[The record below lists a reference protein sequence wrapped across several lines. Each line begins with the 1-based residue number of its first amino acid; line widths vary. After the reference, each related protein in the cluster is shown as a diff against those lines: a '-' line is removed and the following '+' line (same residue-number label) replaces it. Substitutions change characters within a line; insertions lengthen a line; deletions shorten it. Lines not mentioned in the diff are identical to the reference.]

1 MQIVKAGFKSNKAAT
16 LLGLGLALLYVI
28 PELMVE
34 NRDLQTSGYGA
45 RNNFFANAI
54 PVPDQKPENLPFLS
68 QPEQF
73 DLASLRDDWTAVSFS
88 LQDIR
93 YGEPVPRYFVDQIPV
108 DILDISDIDK
118 RKQTFLSVILPLVLN
133 ANEKIKEQRE
143 RLVKIASRLED
154 GDIIAQ
160 SENRWLSG
168 LAESYREDKSDLESL
183 MLKVDTI
190 PVSIAMAQAV
200 EESGWGTSRFAR
212 EGNALFGQ
220 RVWSEGQGIV
230 PSERGEGEVYEVRAF
245 DTLADSVQAYT
256 HNLNAHPAYEQFRAE
271 RARRSVE
278 PENTL
283 NGFKLADTLSVYSE
297 RGAEYVDA
305 LKNLI
310 QTNRFDQFEKAE
322 LESERLAGNRY

>member
-1 MQIVKAGFKSNKAAT
+1 
-16 LLGLGLALLYVI
+16 
-28 PELMVE
+28 
-34 NRDLQTSGYGA
+34 
-45 RNNFFANAI
+45 
-54 PVPDQKPENLPFLS
+54 
-68 QPEQF
+68 
-73 DLASLRDDWTAVSFS
+73 
-88 LQDIR
+88 
-93 YGEPVPRYFVDQIPV
+93 
-108 DILDISDIDK
+108 
-118 RKQTFLSVILPLVLN
+118 VLN